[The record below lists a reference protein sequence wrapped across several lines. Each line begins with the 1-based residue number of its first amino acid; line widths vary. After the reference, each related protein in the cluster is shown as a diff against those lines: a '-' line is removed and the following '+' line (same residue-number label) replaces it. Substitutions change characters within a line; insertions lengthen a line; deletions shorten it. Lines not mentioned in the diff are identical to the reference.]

1 MRDDKLDFHSE
12 PEISGVSEGE
22 SFTVTTIY
30 TERVG
35 EFILT
40 VVEPEDYGKS
50 RQVASACF
58 SRQQMISIV
67 ASLTEALYPVVLED

>member
-1 MRDDKLDFHSE
+1 MNDGKLDFHSE
-12 PEISGVSEGE
+12 PEIRGVSEGE

-40 VVEPEDYGKS
+40 VLEPEDYGKT
-50 RQVASACF
+50 RQVASAYF
-58 SRQQMISIV
+58 SRQQMITIV
-67 ASLTEALYPVVLED
+67 ASLTEALYPGAWED